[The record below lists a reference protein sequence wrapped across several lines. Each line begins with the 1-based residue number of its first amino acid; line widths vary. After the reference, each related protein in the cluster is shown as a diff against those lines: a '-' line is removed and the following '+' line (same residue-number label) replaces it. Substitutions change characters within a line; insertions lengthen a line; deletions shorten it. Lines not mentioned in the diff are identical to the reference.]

1 MIEFRLNGKTVIAAE
16 GCTLAAAIANTGTN
30 AVRQSVK
37 GSARGPLCGMGICFE
52 CTVTLNDQQHIRS
65 CQLPL
70 RPGMVVETYASQV
83 YKQPAAVEH
92 SSRSFDVLIIGAGP
106 AGMAAAIAASTTGL
120 TVGVVDDNLAAGGQ
134 IWRNDR
140 NANLTQFAACTAELL
155 PGTRIVDAPQP
166 GVLMAQSESQILEL
180 RYGKLILA
188 TGARELFLPFPGWT
202 LPNVFGAGGLQALV
216 KGGLAI
222 RGKRV
227 VVAGSG
233 PLLIAVAATLQKHGA
248 NIVAIVEQASL
259 ASAVYFGLELARQ
272 PTKIAQAARLL
283 WALRSVPFYRDT
295 FPVRAE
301 GNGKLERIV
310 LRGQKTLPC
319 DYLACGF
326 GLVPNNELA
335 ALTGCQLNE
344 KFVKVD
350 EQQHTSAENIY
361 AAGELT
367 GIGGVEKSLV
377 EGSIAGLAA
386 AGESKQAKAL
396 FAKRDQAIR
405 FQTVLAKQF
414 ALCPEL
420 LQLATADTT
429 ICRCEDVTKADLEQH
444 SGWREAKLHT
454 RCGMGPCQGR
464 VCGPAI
470 ELIKGWRPES
480 IRPPLSPVNA
490 GTFL

>member
-1 MIEFRLNGKTVIAAE
+1 M
-16 GCTLAAAIANTGTN
+16 
-30 AVRQSVK
+30 
-37 GSARGPLCGMGICFE
+37 
-52 CTVTLNDQQHIRS
+52 
-65 CQLPL
+65 
-70 RPGMVVETYASQV
+70 ETCASQICKTPPV
-83 YKQPAAVEH
+83 VRH
-92 SSRSFDVLIIGAGP
+92 ISRSFDVLIIGAGP
-106 AGMAAAIAASTTGL
+106 AGIAAAIAASRPGL
-120 TVGVVDDNLAAGGQ
+120 AVGVVDDNPAAGGQ

-140 NANLTQFAACTAELL
+140 NAKLAQFATCTAELL
-155 PGTRIVDAPQP
+155 PGTRIVDAPQS
-166 GVLMAQSESQILEL
+166 GILMAQSGSQILEL

-222 RGKRV
+222 QGKRV

-259 ASAVYFGLELARQ
+259 ASAVHFGLELASQ
-272 PTKIAQAARLL
+272 PAKIVQAAKLL
-283 WALRSVPFYRDT
+283 WALRSVPVYRSN
-295 FPVRAE
+295 FPVQAE

-310 LRGQKTLPC
+310 LRGQETLHC

-326 GLVPNNELA
+326 GLIPNNELP
-335 ALTGCQLNE
+335 ALAGCQLHGN
-344 KFVKVD
+344 FVKVD
-350 EQQHTSAENIY
+350 ELQRTSLGNIY
-361 AAGELT
+361 AVGELT

-377 EGSIAGLAA
+377 EGSIAGFAA
-386 AGESKQAKAL
+386 AGDSKQAEAL
-396 FAKRDQAIR
+396 FAKRGEAIR
-405 FQTVLAKQF
+405 FQTVLEKRF

-429 ICRCEDVTKADLEQH
+429 ICRCEDVTKEDLDEYT
-444 SGWREAKLHT
+444 GWREAKLHT

-470 ELIKGWRPES
+470 KTIKGWRPES
-480 IRPPLSPVNA
+480 IRPPLSPVNV